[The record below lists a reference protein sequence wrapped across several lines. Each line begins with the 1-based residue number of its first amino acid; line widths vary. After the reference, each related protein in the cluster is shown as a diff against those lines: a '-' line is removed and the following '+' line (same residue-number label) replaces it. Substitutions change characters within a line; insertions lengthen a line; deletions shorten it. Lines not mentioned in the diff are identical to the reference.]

1 MAVQT
6 PKQSPDYRGNLSR
19 LLFGHLDLRG
29 WSPANLAKVSGQ
41 SKATISR
48 LLAFTG
54 DPYYRPAL
62 RTSQA
67 IAQALKLTNGE
78 RRELFYTAFPEFQVW
93 DEAAEKGFTVDEAND
108 LLYDRGLPLLTNE

>member
-19 LLFGHLDLRG
+19 LLFGYLDLRG
-29 WSPANLAKVSGQ
+29 WNPASLARVSGQ

-48 LLAFTG
+48 LLSFTG

-62 RTSQA
+62 KTIQA

-78 RRELFYTAFPEFQVW
+78 RRELFYTAFPEFRVW
-93 DEAAEKGFTVDEAND
+93 DEAAEHGYTVDETND
-108 LLYDRGLPLLTNE
+108 LLYDKGLPLLTNE